1 MSGKCLVDL
10 MVQKLGLKVSKCPS
24 IIKAVD
30 SEAKLIFGIAYGVN
44 FKVDKWTRKVNFLI
58 MQLDDFNVILGDE
71 FFLWHQRQPCCHS
84 LVGNGWA
91 RRQEQMGSSRRY

>member
-1 MSGKCLVDL
+1 

-24 IIKAVD
+24 IIKAVN

-71 FFLWHQRQPCCHS
+71 FFFVASKAALLPFIGGQW
-84 LVGNGWA
+84 VGKTARANGQQQA
-91 RRQEQMGSSRRY
+91 VLTHTGGTST